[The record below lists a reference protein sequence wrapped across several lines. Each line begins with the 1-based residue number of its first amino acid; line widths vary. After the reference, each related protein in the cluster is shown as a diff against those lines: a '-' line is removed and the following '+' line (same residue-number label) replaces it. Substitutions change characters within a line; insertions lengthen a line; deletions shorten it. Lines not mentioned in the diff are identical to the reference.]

1 MPFEL
6 ELPLKLS
13 QGQWKVKIREKETR
27 EPPHATIIKRTR
39 AWRINLRTGEFMDDV
54 PDPSEVPSDLIN
66 HIKSE
71 ETWRLLQ
78 EEWDK
83 KYPGNPVSGE
93 NDE

>member
-1 MPFEL
+1 
-6 ELPLKLS
+6 
-13 QGQWKVKIREKETR
+13 
-27 EPPHATIIKRTR
+27 
-39 AWRINLRTGEFMDDV
+39 MDDV